1 MMPPETGTPA
11 MSVPAEIPP
20 LAPGQT
26 HRTPR
31 VQRTHVALYV
41 RDPVASGRWYGEVL
55 GMEQVASEPRWT
67 FMSFGQ
73 KHHDIA
79 LIKAQTPA
87 ELGTIGLQHYGLE
100 IDGDL
105 DELRRLYGM
114 LLRRGVPI
122 VKITDHKA
130 GIGVYFT
137 DPDGN
142 RLEFFCETEKDD
154 AKGKALMTQY
164 NAASDP
170 TPLDPL
176 FD

>member
-1 MMPPETGTPA
+1 MTDA
-11 MSVPAEIPP
+11 IAIPP
-20 LAPGQT
+20 ISAGTKLP
-26 HRTPR
+26 TPR
-31 VQRTHVALYV
+31 IVRTHVALYV
-41 RDPVASGRWYGEVL
+41 RDPDVSGRWYAEVL
-55 GMEQVASEPRWT
+55 GMEEVAREPRWV
-67 FMSFGQ
+67 FMSFGK
-73 KHHDIA
+73 KHHDVA

-105 DELRRLYGM
+105 IELRRLYGM
-114 LLRRGVPI
+114 LLRRQVPI

-142 RLEFFCETEKDD
+142 RLEFFCETASDD
-154 AKGKALMTQY
+154 ADGKRLMTQY
-164 NAASDP
+164 SAASDP
-170 TPLDPL
+170 IHLDPI

>member
-1 MMPPETGTPA
+1 MTHEVAVPPITSDTKLPK
-11 MSVPAEIPP
+11 
-20 LAPGQT
+20 
-26 HRTPR
+26 PR
-31 VQRTHVALYV
+31 IARTHVALYV
-41 RDPVASGRWYGEVL
+41 KDPEASGRWYAEVL
-55 GMEQVASEPRWT
+55 GMEQVASEPRWV

-73 KHHDIA
+73 KHHDVA

-87 ELGTIGLQHYGLE
+87 EIGTIGLQHYGLE

-114 LLRRGVPI
+114 LLRRQVPI

-142 RLEFFCETEKDD
+142 RLEFFCETASDD
-154 AKGKALMTQY
+154 AHGKRLMTEY
-164 NAASDP
+164 SAASDP
-170 TPLDPL
+170 IHLDPI

>member
-1 MMPPETGTPA
+1 MTHEV
-11 MSVPAEIPP
+11 SVPPVTADTRLPK
-20 LAPGQT
+20 
-26 HRTPR
+26 PR
-31 VQRTHVALYV
+31 IVRTHVALYV
-41 RDPVASGRWYGEVL
+41 RDPEASGRWYAEVL
-55 GMEQVASEPRWT
+55 GMEVVAREPRWV

-73 KHHDIA
+73 KHHDVA

-105 DELRRLYGM
+105 TELRRLYGM
-114 LLRRGVPI
+114 LLRRQVPI

-142 RLEFFCETEKDD
+142 RLEFFCETATDD
-154 AKGKALMTQY
+154 AQGKRLMTEY
-164 NAASDP
+164 SAASDP
-170 TPLDPL
+170 IHLEPI

>member
-1 MMPPETGTPA
+1 MRNPPTEETVMPRDVVVPPITPGTQLPK
-11 MSVPAEIPP
+11 
-20 LAPGQT
+20 
-26 HRTPR
+26 PR
-31 VQRTHVALYV
+31 IARTHVALYV
-41 RDPVASGRWYGEVL
+41 RDPEASGRWYAEVL
-55 GMEQVASEPRWT
+55 GMEEVAHEPRWV

-105 DELRRLYGM
+105 TDLRRLYGM
-114 LLRRGVPI
+114 LLRRQVPI
-122 VKITDHKA
+122 VKVTDHKA

-142 RLEFFCETEKDD
+142 RLEFFCETARDD
-154 AKGKALMTQY
+154 AHGKTLMTEY
-164 NAASDP
+164 SAASDP
-170 TPLDPL
+170 IDLEPL

>member
-1 MMPPETGTPA
+1 MTQHIVVPPITPGTQLPK
-11 MSVPAEIPP
+11 
-20 LAPGQT
+20 
-26 HRTPR
+26 PR
-31 VQRTHVALYV
+31 IARTHVALYV
-41 RDPVASGRWYGEVL
+41 RDPAASGRWYAEVL
-55 GMEQVASEPRWT
+55 GMEEVAHEPRWV

-105 DELRRLYGM
+105 TELRRLYGM
-114 LLRRGVPI
+114 LLRRQVPI
-122 VKITDHKA
+122 VKVTDHKA

-142 RLEFFCETEKDD
+142 RLEFFCETARDD
-154 AKGKALMTQY
+154 AHGKTLMTEY
-164 NAASDP
+164 SAASDP
-170 TPLDPL
+170 IDLEPL

>member
-1 MMPPETGTPA
+1 MTDHFA
-11 MSVPAEIPP
+11 VPAVE
-20 LAPGQT
+20 PGT
-26 HRTPR
+26 RLPTPR
-31 VQRTHVALYV
+31 IRRTHVALYV
-41 RDPVASGRWYGEVL
+41 RDPDASGRWYADVL
-55 GMEQVASEPRWT
+55 GMQEVAREPRWV

-105 DELRRLYGM
+105 TELRRLYGM
-114 LLRRGVPI
+114 LLRRAVPI

-142 RLEFFCETEKDD
+142 RLEFFCETASSDEE
-154 AKGKALMTQY
+154 GKRLMTAY
-164 NAASDP
+164 GAASDP
-170 TPLDPL
+170 VHLDPI

>member
-1 MMPPETGTPA
+1 MTHDIAVPPITADTRLPK
-11 MSVPAEIPP
+11 
-20 LAPGQT
+20 
-26 HRTPR
+26 PR
-31 VQRTHVALYV
+31 IARTHVALYV
-41 RDPVASGRWYGEVL
+41 RDPVLSGHWYAEVL
-55 GMEQVASEPRWT
+55 GMEEVAREPRWL
-67 FMSFGQ
+67 FLSFGQ

-105 DELRRLYGM
+105 TELRRLYGM
-114 LLRRGVPI
+114 LLRRKVPI

-154 AKGKALMTQY
+154 AAGKRLMTQY

-170 TPLDPL
+170 AHLDPL

>member
-1 MMPPETGTPA
+1 MAMTQDVVVPPITPGTQLPK
-11 MSVPAEIPP
+11 
-20 LAPGQT
+20 
-26 HRTPR
+26 PR
-31 VQRTHVALYV
+31 IARTHVALYV
-41 RDPVASGRWYGEVL
+41 RDPEASGRWYAEVL
-55 GMEQVASEPRWT
+55 GMEEVAHEPRWV

-105 DELRRLYGM
+105 TDLRRLYGM
-114 LLRRGVPI
+114 LLRRQVPI
-122 VKITDHKA
+122 VKVTDHKA

-142 RLEFFCETEKDD
+142 RLEFFCETARDD
-154 AKGKALMTQY
+154 AHGKTLMTEY
-164 NAASDP
+164 SAASDP
-170 TPLDPL
+170 IDLEPL